1 MSDQPA
7 PSERSPAAT
16 ALAVA
21 VLLAFAT
28 GMVAFCV
35 RPGEAVVVTTF
46 GSPARAVTEPGLTLK
61 LPWPVQA
68 VHRFDRRLQS
78 FTAPIRQAITS
89 DKKTVQ
95 VELYALWRVD
105 DPLTFL
111 ERDGSTAR
119 GEEWLEREL
128 ATQLGASVGG
138 VTLDQ
143 LLAAPAD
150 EEPFGG
156 IEDSLTRAL
165 RPVLAGYG
173 VVVEQIGV
181 RRLALPEAVT
191 AAVLERM
198 TAERRKAAE
207 ELLAA
212 GTTEA
217 GRISAVAEAAYEQT
231 VGEAE
236 AEALRIEGEAEKE
249 AAASYRVFA
258 QSPELAEFLQE
269 VDALADLV
277 DDQTTIVIEAGQYP
291 GLRQLTGGA
300 P

>member
-7 PSERSPAAT
+7 PDERSPAAT

-21 VLLAFAT
+21 VVLAFAV

-46 GSPARAVTEPGLTLK
+46 GSPARAVAEPGLTFK

-68 VHRFDRRLQS
+68 VHRFDSRLQS
-78 FTAPIRQAITS
+78 FTAPMRQAITS

-95 VELYALWRVD
+95 IELYALWRVD

-111 ERDGSTAR
+111 ERDGSTSR

-128 ATQLGASVGG
+128 ATQLGATVGG
-138 VTLDQ
+138 VTFDQ
-143 LLAAPAD
+143 LLAAPAG

-156 IEDSLTRAL
+156 IESTLTTAL
-165 RPVLAGYG
+165 RPALAGYG
-173 VVVEQIGV
+173 VAIEQIGV

-217 GRISAVAEAAYEQT
+217 GKVTAAADAAYEQT
-231 VGEAE
+231 VGAAE
-236 AEALRIEGEAEKE
+236 AEALRIEGEAERE

-269 VDALADLV
+269 VEALESLV
-277 DDQTTIVIEAGQYP
+277 DDQTTLVIEAGRYP
-291 GLRQLTGGA
+291 GLRQLTDGA